1 VGRIGKRDVERRVR
15 DEKGGVDVEQLE
27 VDEEKDSGTTIF
39 A

>member
-1 VGRIGKRDVERRVR
+1 MGKRDVVRLAR
-15 DEKGGVDVEQLE
+15 DEKGDVDVDQLE